1 MPRRKTPILLILCM
15 LPALATANAPDCR
28 DTDAALDYWRPV
40 RKQAASE
47 NLPANEL
54 APQLV
59 SCLGSPDPELRD
71 RIGYELF
78 TYWLRQEKLDDGTR
92 TALLETL
99 RDQLSRPGG
108 ETALSR
114 SFSALVLAE
123 VMRSDAN
130 SPFMSDDD
138 RQMLLDTAAAAL
150 ERETDFRG
158 LDAEI
163 GWVHPVAHMA
173 DLLWRFALH
182 PATTREQGR
191 QLLAA
196 VRTKVAPTDVSYA
209 FNEGDRLARAVSTLV
224 RRDLVAPGEIVA
236 WLEQFAAPQTMDKWS
251 TAFQSPAGMAE
262 LHNTKQFLRALS
274 DQLAS
279 LDIDDGIAT
288 TLDELVSGFTQLI

>member
-1 MPRRKTPILLILCM
+1 MPRRKTPIVLTLCM
-15 LPALATANAPDCR
+15 LPALATAYAPDCR

-40 RKQAASE
+40 REQAASE

-99 RDQLSRPGG
+99 MDLLSRPGG

-130 SPFMSDDD
+130 SPFMSDDE
-138 RQMLLDTAAAAL
+138 RQMLLDTTAAAL

-158 LDAEI
+158 LDADI

-209 FNEGDRLARAVSTLV
+209 FNEGDRLARVVSTLV

-236 WLEQFAAPQTMDKWS
+236 WLERFAAPQTMDKWS
-251 TAFQSPAGMAE
+251 TAFQSPTGMAE
-262 LHNTKQFLRALS
+262 LHSTKQFLRALS

-288 TLDELVSGFTQLI
+288 TLDELVTGFTQLI

>member
-1 MPRRKTPILLILCM
+1 MPRRKTPIALTLCL
-15 LPALATANAPDCR
+15 LPALAAADAPDCL

-40 RKQAASE
+40 REQAANE
-47 NLPANEL
+47 TLPANQL
-54 APQLV
+54 APQLL

-78 TYWLRQEKLDDGTR
+78 AYWLRQEKLDDDAR
-92 TALLETL
+92 ADLLEALMGRLT
-99 RDQLSRPGG
+99 QPGD
-108 ETALSR
+108 AVVLSR

-130 SPFMSDDD
+130 SPFMTSDD
-138 RQMLLDTAAAAL
+138 RQALLNTVTAAL

-158 LDAEI
+158 LETDI

-182 PATTREQGR
+182 PATTSEQGR

-196 VRTKVAPTDVSYA
+196 VRTKVAPTDVSYS
-209 FNEGDRLARAVSTLV
+209 FNEGDRLARAVSTLI
-224 RRDLVAPGEIVA
+224 RREMLEPEVIVA
-236 WLEQFAAPQTMDKWS
+236 WLEQFAAPQSMNKWS
-251 TAFQSPAGMAE
+251 AAFQSPAGMAE

-274 DQLAS
+274 DQLAGV
-279 LDIDDGIAT
+279 DIDDGIAT
-288 TLDELVSGFTQLI
+288 TLDELVTGFTQLI